1 MYLGSW
7 KIDDYL
13 TFPANTHSQS
23 TGAATDNDTAPPTY
37 RIYEDETGTPVTNA
51 SLAKLDDSNTTGF
64 YSEQVQLLAATGF
77 EAGKSYTIYIE
88 CVVSSVVFT
97 LVHTFQIQAE
107 PALHADWQN
116 GGRLDLILDAIAAST
131 DDWDDGGRLDTILDA
146 IAASTDDWDEAGR
159 LDTILDSIVTKVSDW
174 DNAGRLDTIL
184 DAIAL
189 SVADWDNAGRLD
201 TILDTIAATVAE
213 WEDAG
218 RLDALL
224 DSAIAHLVAIKGAT
238 FVEATDS
245 LEAIR
250 NQGDAAWL
258 TGLGVGAITWVY
270 SVTDAQTGYPL
281 ADCDVWATTDV
292 DGNNVVASSKTDN
305 QGEVTFYL
313 DAGTYYIWRQKAG
326 YNFVNPDTEIVT

>member
-1 MYLGSW
+1 
-7 KIDDYL
+7 
-13 TFPANTHSQS
+13 
-23 TGAATDNDTAPPTY
+23 
-37 RIYEDETGTPVTNA
+37 
-51 SLAKLDDSNTTGF
+51 
-64 YSEQVQLLAATGF
+64 
-77 EAGKSYTIYIE
+77 
-88 CVVSSVVFT
+88 
-97 LVHTFQIQAE
+97 
-107 PALHADWQN
+107 
-116 GGRLDLILDAIAAST
+116 
-131 DDWDDGGRLDTILDA
+131 LDTILDA
-146 IAASTDDWDEAGR
+146 IKTVTDEWADGNR
-159 LDTILDSIVTKVSDW
+159 LDLIIDSILLKVQDW

-184 DAIAL
+184 DSIL
-189 SVADWDNAGRLD
+189 TKVTDWDDAGRLDTILDSILTKVSDWDDAGRLD

-224 DSAIAHLVAIKGAT
+224 DSVIAHLVAIKGAT

-281 ADCDVWATTDV
+281 ADCDVWATTDA